1 MRARLFRPMK
11 HRTTAFAGALLLL
24 SPLLGAPGSAQPLLN
39 PTVPP
44 TEVMDEIGAIVR
56 KEFFDPQRLSAF
68 DAAESRLKEAAA
80 RGQLAEASRDWLET
94 LGATHTGRFTPDGID
109 YYELSEVFHRGIR
122 NRHELFPPGGVVT
135 YPGIGM
141 VARPIEGKF
150 FAEHVYDGGPADRAG
165 IMAGD
170 EILSIDGKPYA
181 PIASF
186 EGKVGRTVDVEVR
199 RIRDAPPIVVPVAV
213 EVLQPRDVFL
223 KAIRESARVIDRNG
237 RRIAYLRVW
246 AFAFNGVEDLIVD
259 LLASEPLR
267 SADGLVLDIR
277 GRWGGAPADAAD
289 MFVGHAP
296 HMTVTN
302 REGEEEVAN
311 MRWQKPVVAII
322 NHGSRSGMEI
332 LAHGLKNAE
341 VPLVGTKTAGAVVAG
356 RAFRLRDNSLLEV
369 AVLDVRV
376 DGERLEGVGVAPD
389 IEVPFDV
396 RYANGAD
403 PQLER
408 AVAEMIRVLAD

>member
-1 MRARLFRPMK
+1 
-11 HRTTAFAGALLLL
+11 
-24 SPLLGAPGSAQPLLN
+24 
-39 PTVPP
+39 
-44 TEVMDEIGAIVR
+44 
-56 KEFFDPQRLSAF
+56 
-68 DAAESRLKEAAA
+68 
-80 RGQLAEASRDWLET
+80 
-94 LGATHTGRFTPDGID
+94 
-109 YYELSEVFHRGIR
+109 
-122 NRHELFPPGGVVT
+122 
-135 YPGIGM
+135 
-141 VARPIEGKF
+141 
-150 FAEHVYDGGPADRAG
+150 
-165 IMAGD
+165 
-170 EILSIDGKPYA
+170 
-181 PIASF
+181 
-186 EGKVGRTVDVEVR
+186 
-199 RIRDAPPIVVPVAV
+199 
-213 EVLQPRDVFL
+213 
-223 KAIRESARVIDRNG
+223 
-237 RRIAYLRVW
+237 
-246 AFAFNGVEDLIVD
+246 
-259 LLASEPLR
+259 
-267 SADGLVLDIR
+267 
-277 GRWGGAPADAAD
+277 
-289 MFVGHAP
+289 
-296 HMTVTN
+296 MTVTN